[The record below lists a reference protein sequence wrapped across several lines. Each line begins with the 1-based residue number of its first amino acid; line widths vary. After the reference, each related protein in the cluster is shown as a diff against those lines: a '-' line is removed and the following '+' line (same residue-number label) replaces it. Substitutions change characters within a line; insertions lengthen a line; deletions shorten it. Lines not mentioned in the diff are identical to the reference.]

1 MAMVVPPAPKGRRS
15 RPCRRCETDN
25 VTALD
30 RAANRHVDI
39 LVRTATAVAL
49 GLGEFELSR
58 SRPLETQNGHQTG
71 FSIGLRPESSI
82 RIPLPGLY
90 LRRQCRDTV
99 SALWA
104 GKLRRHGGRHTKV
117 GRCGMRHLII
127 AATMLFLALGVTFGT
142 ASFLQVMAVAQN
154 TRPVSTVVVEAPK
167 PAMKSVVGK
176 ERLAAIVRG
185 DLFGSAS
192 H

>member
-1 MAMVVPPAPKGRRS
+1 
-15 RPCRRCETDN
+15 
-25 VTALD
+25 
-30 RAANRHVDI
+30 
-39 LVRTATAVAL
+39 
-49 GLGEFELSR
+49 
-58 SRPLETQNGHQTG
+58 
-71 FSIGLRPESSI
+71 
-82 RIPLPGLY
+82 
-90 LRRQCRDTV
+90 
-99 SALWA
+99 
-104 GKLRRHGGRHTKV
+104 
-117 GRCGMRHLII
+117 
-127 AATMLFLALGVTFGT
+127 MLFLALGVTFGT